1 MPGNDC
7 PAYHAKRNRC
17 APNVPACQRIE
28 EWSNLMDACYR
39 LEDTTKVF
47 SPALLFYK
55 ELIVKNIEQAVSMAG
70 SASRLRPHAKT
81 HKTREIIQLEL
92 KAGITKH
99 KCATIAE
106 AEMLA
111 TTGAHEVFLAYNMV
125 GPNCARLAELAKKF
139 PQVGFAVTADDSQ
152 ALADLSKTLVTA
164 GVTVDVLLDLD
175 VGQHRTG
182 MMPGAAAEKLYEQIC
197 GLPGV
202 RPGGFHVYDGHQ
214 HQEDAG
220 ERKSAVLRALEPVL
234 ELRSKLERR
243 SLPVPK
249 LICGGTPTFPIYAAL
264 DFPGLELAPG
274 TFVLHD
280 SGYGTRFDDLKAF
293 TPAALLLT
301 RVVSRP
307 TPTRVTM
314 DLGYKALAS
323 DPPAGKRCR
332 LLDVPD
338 YEAVL
343 QNEEH
348 FVIETPAAGNYRPGD
363 VIYAI
368 PTHVCPTVHVHRE
381 ALVVEGGKVT
391 QKWEIVGRDRR
402 LTI

>member
-1 MPGNDC
+1 MNS
-7 PAYHAKRNRC
+7 R
-17 APNVPACQRIE
+17 
-28 EWSNLMDACYR
+28 YR
-39 LEDTTKVF
+39 LHDPSKVF

-55 ELIVKNIEQAVSMAG
+55 DLILENIAAAIKMAG
-70 SASRLRPHAKT
+70 SPERLRPHAKT

-92 KAGITKH
+92 AAGISRH

-111 TTGAHEVFLAYNMV
+111 SAGAMDVFLAYNMV
-125 GPNCARLAELAKKF
+125 GPNCSRLAALAKKY
-139 PQVGFAVTADDSQ
+139 PQVRFSVTADD
-152 ALADLSKTLVTA
+152 ADSLNELSKALVQA
-164 GVTVDVLLDLD
+164 GASADVLLDLD

-182 MMPGAAAEKLYEQIC
+182 MLPGSAAQELYAQIC
-197 GLPGV
+197 RLPGIA
-202 RPGGFHVYDGHQ
+202 PGGLHVYDGHQ
-214 HQEDAG
+214 HQEDAA
-220 ERKSAVLRALEPVL
+220 ERKAAVLRSLEPVL
-234 ELRSKLERR
+234 ELRAGLEGAG
-243 SLPVPK
+243 LPVPRV
-249 LICGGTPTFPIYAAL
+249 ICGGTPTFPVYAGL

-280 SGYGTRFDDLKAF
+280 SGYGQKFGDLANF

-307 TPTRVTM
+307 TPTRVTL
-314 DLGYKALAS
+314 DLGYKAVAS
-323 DPPAGKRCR
+323 DPPAGRRCR

-348 FVIETPAAGNYRPGD
+348 LVIETPAADNYKPGD
-363 VIYAI
+363 VVYAI
-368 PTHVCPTVHVHRE
+368 PTHVCPTVHIHSH
-381 ALVVEGGKVT
+381 ALVVENGEVT
-391 QKWEIVGRDRR
+391 QKWEIVARDRC